1 MVNQKLTNFSL
12 KRLKRQILKITHIL
26 KKIQI
31 EGMVRLTLLKKV
43 KVRQDILMV
52 NY

>member
-12 KRLKRQILKITHIL
+12 KKVEEADFKNYPY
-26 KKIQI
+26 I
-31 EGMVRLTLLKKV
+31 EENTNRRYGSFDLLKKV